1 MGGKT
6 RQMDEMMQE
15 LVKLIKYH
23 EDNRISFNERQK
35 NIKALRAKF
44 EGTSTFPIDNVNLR
58 DKIKS

>member
-1 MGGKT
+1 
-6 RQMDEMMQE
+6 MDEMMQE

>member
-1 MGGKT
+1 MNS
-6 RQMDEMMQE
+6 MMQE

>member
-44 EGTSTFPIDNVNLR
+44 ESTGTFPIDNVNVH

>member
-1 MGGKT
+1 MNS
-6 RQMDEMMQE
+6 MMQE

-35 NIKALRAKF
+35 NIEALRAKF